1 MSLNIALANA
11 LTGLRVNQRALDVTA
26 QNVANVNTAGYT
38 RKIVEQSALVI
49 GGQGAGVQISEITRR
64 VHEYMIKDMRGSLSE
79 LGETRIDE
87 EFYGRMQDLFGSL
100 QSDSSVGAL
109 IGDFATKFQAFS
121 VDPQDVSLRIE
132 VINAANAL
140 AQRINQTSAA
150 LQDLRLEADRKLAES
165 IETVNDKLTEIQEL
179 NIRIAENIA
188 LDLGPG
194 ELQDQRDVALS
205 AIAEEMDIN
214 YFFRDNGEVVIY
226 TATGRA
232 LLDRTA
238 NTLSHASASSM
249 SSLTV
254 YDGSSGAI
262 GPITLGTGDITTEIT
277 GGRMAAYVRMRD
289 TVVPSLHGQFEE
301 LTTALHDEI
310 NALHNQG
317 ASFPGYDSLTG
328 TRRLAGGDTPAWT
341 GTVRVAVL
349 DADGEVVEVQN
360 FNLATYATMT
370 AFVTAVDGMTNAT
383 ASINASGN
391 VVFTAT
397 GGNKIAIN
405 EMTSAVT
412 VGSETV
418 GLSNFLG
425 LNDFFQS
432 SNDYDFYT
440 SAERSSRTTALGLTG
455 TLTFQGSWGTTTVN
469 YAVGDSLS
477 TIAAAINANA
487 TLAAQ
492 GITATASPSGGGYRL
507 RLSDN
512 GGDNFFV
519 TDSGAL
525 VSTLN
530 VRARDG
536 GVAST
541 VAVKSDLLAD
551 PSRLAHALLSGGALV
566 AGDVALS
573 SGDNTVAQQLAD
585 RFNQDVDFDATGLL
599 AGGVRTLAEYGSAI
613 VSLNSTQAKQ
623 AVDDLAARQFLFDT
637 LHEKTTAISGVN
649 LDEEMANM
657 IILENA
663 YAAAARVIST
673 TSEMFDMLTQM
684 LR

>member
-11 LTGLRVNQRALDVTA
+11 LTGLRVNQRALDVVA
-26 QNVANVNTAGYT
+26 QNVANVNTVGYT
-38 RKIVEQSALVI
+38 RKIVDQSALVI
-49 GGQGAGVQISEITRR
+49 GGQGAGVQVSEISRR
-64 VHEYMIKDMRGSLSE
+64 VHEYMVKDMRSSLSG
-79 LGETRIDE
+79 LGETRIDD

-109 IGDFATKFQAFS
+109 VGDLATKFQAFS

-140 AQRINQTSAA
+140 AQRINQTSSS
-150 LQDLRLEADRKLAES
+150 LQDLRLEADRKLSEAVA
-165 IETVNDKLTEIQEL
+165 TVNDKLVEIQDL
-179 NIRIAENIA
+179 NIRIAEHIA
-188 LDLGPG
+188 LGLGAG
-194 ELQDQRDVALS
+194 ELQDQRDLALN

-238 NTLSHASASSM
+238 NTLSHAPASSM

-254 YDGSSGAI
+254 YDGSAGAI
-262 GPITLGTGDITTEIT
+262 GPITLGAGDITSEIT

-289 TVVPSLHGQFEE
+289 MTVPSLHGQFEE
-301 LTTALHDEI
+301 LATALHNEI

-317 ASFPGYDSLTG
+317 TSFPGYGSMTG
-328 TRRLAGGDTPAWT
+328 SRRVAGGDTPVWT

-349 DADGEVVEVQN
+349 DADGEVVEVQD
-360 FNLATYATMT
+360 FNLASYATMT
-370 AFVTAVDGMTNAT
+370 AFVSAVDGMANAT

-391 VVFTAT
+391 AVFTAT
-397 GGNKIAIN
+397 GGNRIAIN

-440 SAERSSRTTALGLTG
+440 SAERSSRTSALGLAG
-455 TLTFQGSWGTTTVN
+455 TLTFRGSWGTTTVG
-469 YAVGDSLS
+469 YAAGDSLAG
-477 TIAAAINANA
+477 IAAAINANA

-492 GITATASPSGGGYRL
+492 GITAGATPSGSGYRL

-519 TDSGAL
+519 TDSGQLAN
-525 VSTLN
+525 TLN

-536 GVAST
+536 GIAST
-541 VAVKSDLLAD
+541 LAVKSDLLSD
-551 PSRLAHALLSGGALV
+551 PSRLAHALLSGGALAV
-566 AGDVALS
+566 GNVALS
-573 SGDNTVAQQLAD
+573 SGDNTVAQRLAD
-585 RFNQDVDFDATGLL
+585 RFIQDIDFDATGLL
-599 AGGVRTLAEYGSAI
+599 AGGVRTLAGYGGAI

-623 AVDDLAARQFLFDT
+623 AADNLASTQFLYDA

-663 YAAAARVIST
+663 YAAAARVIAT

-684 LR
+684 VR